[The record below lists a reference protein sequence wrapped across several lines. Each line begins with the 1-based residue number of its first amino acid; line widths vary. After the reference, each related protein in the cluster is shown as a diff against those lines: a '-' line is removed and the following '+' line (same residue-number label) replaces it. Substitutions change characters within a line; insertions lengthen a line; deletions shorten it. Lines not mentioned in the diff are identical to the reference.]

1 MATRH
6 DLRVA
11 LVTLLAVATPGCAGT
26 SFTMPWSKSAK
37 ANSSPS
43 FDSLAVQNTPQHKPS
58 ALKKT
63 TDSIAE
69 ALTIKPKV
77 IPAKDPTSL
86 DSSPGK
92 IGADLYVR
100 AARIHESRGN
110 FEAAAAEYD
119 KALKSEPKDLSAL
132 VGYARLHDRQ
142 QNFAEAERLYHE
154 ATTVDASSALVWN
167 DLGLCYARQRK
178 HQPAISSLDKA
189 IQLQPQNQMYR
200 NNAATVL
207 VEMGQVDKAW
217 SHLSAANPP
226 AVAHYNMGYLLN
238 KQGQRQL
245 AMQHLQRAI
254 AADGS
259 LAAAEQLLAQ
269 LEGQAGE
276 YGDTYASAP
285 HAVSTYSISDQ
296 DQDQGTYAP
305 PAGATDSYIASS
317 DANQIVNPLTPSTRR
332 SATYRMPPTSEHA
345 SDPAPRPERLPEV
358 KDEPQYSLPPASEP
372 VLELG
377 NPAAFPARK
386 ISHEIEESEIL
397 QPKNTIRLL
406 GGEPMAA
413 PIPSE

>member
-1 MATRH
+1 VATRH
-6 DLRVA
+6 ELRVA
-11 LVTLLAVATPGCAGT
+11 LVALLAVATPGCAGN
-26 SFTMPWSKSAK
+26 SFTLPWSKTAKSSSAK
-37 ANSSPS
+37 T
-43 FDSLAVQNTPQHKPS
+43 FDDLAVQNTPQHKPS
-58 ALKKT
+58 TFKKT
-63 TDSIAE
+63 TDSITE

-77 IPAKDPTSL
+77 IPAKDATSL

-119 KALKSEPKDLSAL
+119 KALEAEPKDLSAL

-142 QNFAEAERLYHE
+142 QNFVEAERLYHE

-178 HQPAISSLDKA
+178 HQQAVNSLDKA
-189 IQLQPQNQMYR
+189 IHLQPQNQMYR
-200 NNAATVL
+200 NNVATVL

-217 SHLSAANPP
+217 AHLTAANPP

-245 AMQHLQRAI
+245 AVQHLQLAI

-269 LEGQAGE
+269 LQGQSSE
-276 YGDTYASAP
+276 YGETYASMPA
-285 HAVSTYSISDQ
+285 AVSSYSISDQ
-296 DQDQGTYAP
+296 DQGLSAP
-305 PAGATDSYIASS
+305 PVEMTDSYMASS
-317 DANQIVNPLTPSTRR
+317 DANQIVNPLAPSTRR

-358 KDEPQYSLPPASEP
+358 TEEPQYSLPPLSEP
-372 VLELG
+372 TLELG

-386 ISHEIEESEIL
+386 ISHEVEESEIQ
-397 QPKNTIRLL
+397 QPKNVIRLL
-406 GGEPMAA
+406 GGEPMSA
-413 PIPSE
+413 PIPNE

>member
-1 MATRH
+1 VATRH
-6 DLRVA
+6 ELRVA
-11 LVTLLAVATPGCAGT
+11 LVALLAVATPGCAGS
-26 SFTMPWSKSAK
+26 SFTLPWSTTAKSK
-37 ANSSPS
+37 SSPS
-43 FDSLAVQNTPQHKPS
+43 LSDLAAQNSAQQKPS
-58 ALKKT
+58 ALKRT
-63 TDSIAE
+63 ADSITE

-86 DSSPGK
+86 NSSPGK

-110 FEAAAAEYD
+110 FDAAAAEYD

-154 ATTVDASSALVWN
+154 ATTADASSALAWN

-178 HQPAISSLDKA
+178 HEQAVNSLDKA
-189 IQLQPQNQMYR
+189 IELQPQNQMYR
-200 NNAATVL
+200 NNVATVL
-207 VEMGQVDKAW
+207 VEMGQADKAW
-217 SHLSAANPP
+217 SHLTATNPL

-254 AADGS
+254 AEDGS

-269 LEGQAGE
+269 LERQASE
-276 YGDTYASAP
+276 YGDTYASKSNI
-285 HAVSTYSISDQ
+285 VSTYSISDQ
-296 DQDQGTYAP
+296 DHGSYASP
-305 PAGATDSYIASS
+305 IEMTDSYVASS
-317 DANQIVNPLTPSTRR
+317 DANQIVNPLAPSTRR
-332 SATYRMPPTSEHA
+332 SATYRMPPTTEHA

-358 KDEPQYSLPPASEP
+358 TDDPQYSLPPVSEST
-372 VLELG
+372 LELG

-386 ISHEIEESEIL
+386 ISHEVDEPEIK
-397 QPKNTIRLL
+397 QPKYMIRLL
-406 GGEPMAA
+406 GSEPMSA